1 MMKQKKS
8 RKSKYAKAKKIVL
21 GILLAYI
28 AVLLIIYGAGVFY
41 FSKHFFLGA
50 QINGADCSGKTV
62 KEVETSI
69 ADEIASYALTI
80 KERGKNTEVITAT
93 GIELTYVKDG
103 KIQELMEKQNPF
115 LWFLSFA
122 ENNAHTMSATT
133 AFSEEKLTKVILGLN
148 CFAEETIQ
156 QPEDAHLEMG
166 ENGYEIIPEKEGNAL
181 DQEKTTAV
189 IREAIAAGK
198 TEIDLQ
204 KEDCYLKPSVYENDK
219 TLISQRDQS
228 NQYLKATIT
237 FDFSDRQEV
246 VDKNVIKDW
255 LTTNDEQE
263 IVLDE
268 EKVKEYVVAMAKKYD
283 TFGYPRKFKTSYGET
298 ITVSGGDY
306 GWLIARND
314 TTAKLI
320 EAIKSGKSQTMEPD
334 YTYKGYVRD
343 TDDIGNTYVE
353 ISLARQH
360 MWFYKDG
367 QLLVDTDVV
376 TGNHNQGLDTHTGV
390 YGIMYKERNATLVG
404 ENYSSPVKY
413 WMPFYANTGMH
424 DASWRTVFGG
434 TEYIN
439 NGSHGCV
446 NTPEANA
453 EKIFNNIEKGV
464 PVVVY
469 DNQ

>member
-1 MMKQKKS
+1 
-8 RKSKYAKAKKIVL
+8 
-21 GILLAYI
+21 
-28 AVLLIIYGAGVFY
+28 
-41 FSKHFFLGA
+41 
-50 QINGADCSGKTV
+50 
-62 KEVETSI
+62 
-69 ADEIASYALTI
+69 
-80 KERGKNTEVITAT
+80 
-93 GIELTYVKDG
+93 
-103 KIQELMEKQNPF
+103 
-115 LWFLSFA
+115 
-122 ENNAHTMSATT
+122 
-133 AFSEEKLTKVILGLN
+133 
-148 CFAEETIQ
+148 
-156 QPEDAHLEMG
+156 
-166 ENGYEIIPEKEGNAL
+166 
-181 DQEKTTAV
+181 
-189 IREAIAAGK
+189 
-198 TEIDLQ
+198 
-204 KEDCYLKPSVYENDK
+204 
-219 TLISQRDQS
+219 
-228 NQYLKATIT
+228 
-237 FDFSDRQEV
+237 
-246 VDKNVIKDW
+246 
-255 LTTNDEQE
+255 
-263 IVLDE
+263 
-268 EKVKEYVVAMAKKYD
+268 
-283 TFGYPRKFKTSYGET
+283 
-298 ITVSGGDY
+298 
-306 GWLIARND
+306 
-314 TTAKLI
+314 
-320 EAIKSGKSQTMEPD
+320 MEPD

-413 WMPFYANTGMH
+413 WMPFYANTGIH